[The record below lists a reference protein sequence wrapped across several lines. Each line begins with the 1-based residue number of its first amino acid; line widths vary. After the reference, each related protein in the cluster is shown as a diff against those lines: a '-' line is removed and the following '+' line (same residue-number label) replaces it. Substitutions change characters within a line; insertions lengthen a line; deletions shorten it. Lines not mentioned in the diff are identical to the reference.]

1 MVGGND
7 MHARVYAACRCKNLV
22 VYSLSSHKDAVVAVF
37 FERDSLDVRLKST
50 AVFSLVVS
58 AC

>member
-50 AVFSLVVS
+50 AVFSLVV
-58 AC
+58 